1 MPDKV
6 LNTRIALRYD
16 TYENWMSSTVIL
28 KKGEVAIATI
38 PTGDTSGSSQHLPA
52 VLMKV
57 GDGDHTFKDLKWTQA
72 VAADVPTWAK
82 QANKPTYAAAEI
94 TGLSDYISGE
104 IQDSDT
110 QYTLVKGANDYEWKL
125 MSRAKGEEAYTNLV
139 ATLTIPDKTADI
151 TALQGLVGDT
161 KVSTQIANAI
171 AALKLDETY
180 EAKGAADTVKTALL
194 GDAATDYNTL
204 GKLED
209 AVLAVKTT
217 AESKTTM
224 AEVEAKDYATKTEA
238 QGYATAVVGA
248 DSDTD
253 ANDTVKGAK
262 KYADK
267 LDTAM
272 DTRVGALETAIGA
285 GGSVGTQIDEKIG
298 LLDMDE
304 VAVGAGEIIEKISQ
318 TDGKVTASK
327 RKLAATDIPKL
338 AISKITDL
346 QTTLDGKQDNLA
358 FEGVYNI
365 ESNKVATKSYVDGMV
380 ADLNGAMHFEGIV
393 TGDTFEAAVAGK
405 TYKAGDVVLYGY
417 EERVYDGTEWHI
429 LGNESIYALKT
440 DVANDIKTAKETLQ
454 GEIDKKQDILGIE
467 EGYNKETN
475 KVATK
480 KTVTDAIETLK
491 ADKLS
496 VSAGEIIDSIV
507 QVGGKITATKRALVE
522 ADIPTLEIAK
532 INGLQTQLDK
542 IDGKQ
547 DSLSFEGTY
556 NATSNKVAT
565 ETTVSTAVEGLKTGL
580 ANNDAVVEHQFVT
593 VAKQENGLVSVTRR
607 EVTTD
612 DIAQGTMTLIFDCG
626 DSTGN

>member
-82 QANKPTYAAAEI
+82 QANKPTYAATEI
-94 TGLSDYISGE
+94 TGLADYISGE
-104 IQDSDT
+104 IQDTDT
-110 QYTLVKGANDYEWKL
+110 QYNLVKGANDYEWKL
-125 MSRAKGEEAYTNLV
+125 MSRAKGEETYTNLV

-151 TALQGLVGDT
+151 TALQTLVGDT

-180 EAKGAADTVKTALL
+180 EAKGAADTVKAALL

-209 AVLAVKTT
+209 AVLAVKAT
-217 AESKTTM
+217 AESKITM

-238 QGYATAVVGA
+238 QGYATAVVGTT
-248 DSDTD
+248 SDTD
-253 ANDTVKGAK
+253 ASDTVKGAK

-272 DTRVGALETAIGA
+272 GTRVEALETAIGA
-285 GGSVGTQIDEKIG
+285 GGSVGTQIDEKIN
-298 LLDMDE
+298 LLDMEE

-318 TDGKVTASK
+318 IDGKVTASK
-327 RKLAATDIPKL
+327 RKLAAADIPEL

-346 QTTLDGKQDNLA
+346 QTTLDGKQATIAWQSDNYDA
-358 FEGVYNI
+358 AT
-365 ESNKVATKSYVDGMV
+365 NKAITKS
-380 ADLNGAMHFEGIV
+380 DL
-393 TGDTFEAAVAGK
+393 DAAVAGLSGAVHFIGVK
-405 TYKAGDVVLYGY
+405 EALPETGNNGDIVIVGNKEY
-417 EERVYDGTEWHI
+417 VYSTTDKKWHE
-429 LGNESIYALKT
+429 LGDETIYAVKGEIVDANIKADAAIAQSKIAGLTEALAEKAKAADLGTMAGEEKT
-440 DVANDIKTAKETLQ
+440 DYVSKAEATGYDDILTTTVAGTTYETKADATAKLTEA
-454 GEIDKKQDILGIE
+454 K
-467 EGYNKETN
+467 GY
-475 KVATK
+475 
-480 KTVTDAIETLK
+480 TDAEIKKLN
-491 ADKLS
+491 ADA
-496 VSAGEIIDSIV
+496 VTAGEGEIISEV
-507 QVGGKITATKRALVE
+507 SETAGKVTAVKRALVA
-522 ADIPTLEIAK
+522 ADIPTLAI
-532 INGLQTQLDK
+532 TK
-542 IDGKQ
+542 IDGLQAALDAKTN
-547 DSLSFEGTY
+547 DADL
-556 NATSNKVAT
+556 AAI
-565 ETTVSTAVEGLKTGL
+565 AKTG
-580 ANNDAVVEHQFVT
+580 
-593 VAKQENGLVSVTRR
+593 S
-607 EVTTD
+607 TD
-612 DIAQGTMTLIFDCG
+612 DLVQGTKTLIFDCG

>member
-28 KKGEVAIATI
+28 KRGEVAIATI

-57 GDGDHTFKDLKWTQA
+57 GDGNHTFKDLKWTQA

-82 QANKPTYAAAEI
+82 QANKPTYAATEI
-94 TGLSDYISGE
+94 TGLADFISGE
-104 IQDSDT
+104 IQDTDT

-180 EAKGAADTVKTALL
+180 EAKGAADTVKAALL

-209 AVLAVKTT
+209 AVLAVKAT

-224 AEVEAKDYATKTEA
+224 AEVEAKNYATKSEA
-238 QGYATAVVGA
+238 QGYASAVLGNADTDTA
-248 DSDTD
+248 DSK
-253 ANDTVKGAK
+253 TVYGAR
-262 KYADK
+262 KYADS
-267 LDTAM
+267 LNSTM
-272 DTRVGALETAIGA
+272 DGRVDALEAAIGA
-285 GGSVGTQIDEKIG
+285 GGSVSTQIDEKIG

-327 RKLAATDIPKL
+327 RKLAATDIPELAISKITGLQDALDGKQATVVWQSDNYDPATNKAITKSDLDAAVAGLAGAVHFIGVVEALPGTANNGDICIFGHKEYVYATSDNSWHELGDETIYAVKGQIKDADIASDASIAQSKIAGLTDALNAKANASDLGTMAGEEKTDYVTKAAAPGYNDILTKTVASTTYETKTDATAKLTEAKGYTDSAIQGLDVDEVAVGAGEILSAISETDGKIAVTKRALVAADIPEL

-346 QTTLDGKQDNLA
+346 QTSLDAKAND
-358 FEGVYNI
+358 
-365 ESNKVATKSYVDGMV
+365 
-380 ADLNGAMHFEGIV
+380 ADL
-393 TGDTFEAAVAGK
+393 AA
-405 TYKAGDVVLYGY
+405 
-417 EERVYDGTEWHI
+417 
-429 LGNESIYALKT
+429 
-440 DVANDIKTAKETLQ
+440 
-454 GEIDKKQDILGIE
+454 
-467 EGYNKETN
+467 
-475 KVATK
+475 
-480 KTVTDAIETLK
+480 
-491 ADKLS
+491 
-496 VSAGEIIDSIV
+496 
-507 QVGGKITATKRALVE
+507 
-522 ADIPTLEIAK
+522 IAK
-532 INGLQTQLDK
+532 
-542 IDGKQ
+542 
-547 DSLSFEGTY
+547 
-556 NATSNKVAT
+556 
-565 ETTVSTAVEGLKTGL
+565 TG
-580 ANNDAVVEHQFVT
+580 
-593 VAKQENGLVSVTRR
+593 S
-607 EVTTD
+607 TD
-612 DIAQGTMTLIFDCG
+612 DLVQGTMTLIFDCG

>member
-28 KKGEVAIATI
+28 KRGEVAIATI

-57 GDGDHTFKDLKWTQA
+57 GDGNHTFKDLKWTQA

-82 QANKPTYAAAEI
+82 QANKPTYAATEI
-94 TGLSDYISGE
+94 TGLSDYISSE
-104 IQDSDT
+104 IQDTDT

-180 EAKGAADTVKTALL
+180 EAKGAADTVKAALL

-209 AVLAVKTT
+209 AVLAVKAT

-224 AEVEAKDYATKTEA
+224 AEVEAKNYATKSEA
-238 QGYATAVVGA
+238 QGYANAVLGNADTDTA
-248 DSDTD
+248 DSK
-253 ANDTVKGAK
+253 TVYGAR
-262 KYADK
+262 KYADS
-267 LDTAM
+267 LNTTM
-272 DTRVGALETAIGA
+272 NGRVEALETAIGE
-285 GGSVGTQIDEKIG
+285 GGSVGTQIDEKIN

-327 RKLAATDIPKL
+327 RKLAATDIPEL

-346 QTTLDGKQDNLA
+346 QTTLDGKQATIAWQSDNYDPA
-358 FEGVYNI
+358 T
-365 ESNKVATKSYVDGMV
+365 NKAITKS
-380 ADLNGAMHFEGIV
+380 DL
-393 TGDTFEAAVAGK
+393 DAAVAGL
-405 TYKAGDVVLYGY
+405 AGAVHFIGVVDALPGTANNGDICIFGHKEY
-417 EERVYDGTEWHI
+417 VYATSDNSWHE
-429 LGNESIYALKT
+429 LGDETIYAVKGQIKDVDIASDASIAQSKIAGLTDALNAKANASDLGTMAGEAKDDYVAKADAPGYNDILTKTVAGTTYETKT
-440 DVANDIKTAKETLQ
+440 DATAKLTEAKGYTDSSIQ
-454 GEIDKKQDILGIE
+454 GLDVDE
-467 EGYNKETN
+467 
-475 KVATK
+475 VA
-480 KTVTDAIETLK
+480 VG
-491 ADKLS
+491 
-496 VSAGEIIDSIV
+496 AGEILSAISETD
-507 QVGGKITATKRALVE
+507 GKIAVTKRALVA
-522 ADIPTLEIAK
+522 ADIPELAISKITDLQTSLDAKANDADLAAIAK
-532 INGLQTQLDK
+532 
-542 IDGKQ
+542 
-547 DSLSFEGTY
+547 
-556 NATSNKVAT
+556 
-565 ETTVSTAVEGLKTGL
+565 TG
-580 ANNDAVVEHQFVT
+580 
-593 VAKQENGLVSVTRR
+593 S
-607 EVTTD
+607 TD
-612 DIAQGTMTLIFDCG
+612 DLVQGTMTLVFDCG

>member
-28 KKGEVAIATI
+28 KRGEVAIATI

-57 GDGDHTFKDLKWTQA
+57 GDGNHTFKDLKWTQA

-82 QANKPTYAAAEI
+82 QANKPTYAATEI
-94 TGLSDYISGE
+94 TGLSDFISGE
-104 IQDSDT
+104 IQDTDT

-180 EAKGAADTVKTALL
+180 EAKGTADTVKAALL
-194 GDAATDYNTL
+194 GDAANDYNTL

-209 AVLAVKTT
+209 AVLAVKAT

-224 AEVEAKDYATKTEA
+224 AEVEAKNYATKTEA
-238 QGYATAVVGA
+238 QGYANAVLGA
-248 DSDTD
+248 DTD
-253 ANDTVKGAK
+253 NADSKTVYGAR
-262 KYADK
+262 KYADS
-267 LDTAM
+267 LNSAM
-272 DTRVGALETAIGA
+272 DGRVDALEAAIGA

-327 RKLAATDIPKL
+327 RKLAATDIPEL

-346 QTTLDGKQDNLA
+346 QTTLDGKQA
-358 FEGVYNI
+358 TVVWQ
-365 ESNKVATKSYVDGMV
+365 SNNYDPATNKAITKS
-380 ADLNGAMHFEGIV
+380 DL
-393 TGDTFEAAVAGK
+393 DAAVAGL
-405 TYKAGDVVLYGY
+405 AGAVHFIGVKNELPDTANNGDICIVGNKEY
-417 EERVYDGTEWHI
+417 VYSTSDSTWHE
-429 LGNESIYALKT
+429 LGDETIYAVKGTIKDADIASDASIAQSKIAGLTDALNAKANASDLGTMAGEEKT
-440 DVANDIKTAKETLQ
+440 DYVTKADASGYNDILTKTVASTTYETKTDATAKLDAAKGYTDSAIQGLDVTEVAVGT
-454 GEIDKKQDILGIE
+454 GEILSAIS
-467 EGYNKETN
+467 ET
-475 KVATK
+475 
-480 KTVTDAIETLK
+480 D
-491 ADKLS
+491 
-496 VSAGEIIDSIV
+496 
-507 QVGGKITATKRALVE
+507 GKIAVTKRALVA
-522 ADIPTLEIAK
+522 ADIPNLAISQVTDLQTSLNAKANDTDLAAIAK
-532 INGLQTQLDK
+532 
-542 IDGKQ
+542 
-547 DSLSFEGTY
+547 
-556 NATSNKVAT
+556 
-565 ETTVSTAVEGLKTGL
+565 TG
-580 ANNDAVVEHQFVT
+580 
-593 VAKQENGLVSVTRR
+593 S
-607 EVTTD
+607 TD
-612 DIAQGTMTLIFDCG
+612 DLVQGTMTLIFDCG

>member
-16 TYENWMSSTVIL
+16 TYENWMSSAVIL

-38 PTGDTSGSSQHLPA
+38 PTGDTSGSSQHLPST
-52 VLMKV
+52 LIKV
-57 GDGDHTFKDLKWTQA
+57 GDGSHVFKDLKWIQA

-82 QANKPTYAAAEI
+82 QTNKPSYSADEI
-94 TGLSDYISGE
+94 EGMDDYINKT
-104 IQDSDT
+104 ITDSDT

-171 AALKLDETY
+171 AALKLDDTY
-180 EAKGAADTVKTALL
+180 EAKGAADAVKAALL

-209 AVLAVKTT
+209 AVLAVKAT

-238 QGYATAVVGA
+238 QGYATAVVGT
-248 DSDTD
+248 DKDTD
-253 ANDTVKGAK
+253 ASDTVKGAK

-272 DTRVGALETAIGA
+272 GTRVEALETAIGA

-304 VAVGAGEIIEKISQ
+304 VAVGTGEIIEKISQ

-327 RKLAATDIPKL
+327 RKLAATDIPEL

-346 QTTLDGKQDNLA
+346 QTTLDGKQATIVWQSDNYDA
-358 FEGVYNI
+358 AT
-365 ESNKVATKSYVDGMV
+365 NKAITKS
-380 ADLNGAMHFEGIV
+380 DL
-393 TGDTFEAAVAGK
+393 DAAVAGLSGAVHFIGVK
-405 TYKAGDVVLYGY
+405 EALPETGNNGDIVIVGNKEY
-417 EERVYDGTEWHI
+417 VYSTTDKKWHE
-429 LGNESIYALKT
+429 LGDETIYAVKGEIVDAHIKADAAIAQSKIAGLTEALAAKANAADLGT
-440 DVANDIKTAKETLQ
+440 MAGEEKADYVTKAEATGYDDILTTTVAGTTYETKADATAKLTEA
-454 GEIDKKQDILGIE
+454 K
-467 EGYNKETN
+467 GY
-475 KVATK
+475 
-480 KTVTDAIETLK
+480 TDAEIK
-491 ADKLS
+491 KLN
-496 VSAGEIIDSIV
+496 AEAITAGEGEIISEV
-507 QVGGKITATKRALVE
+507 SETAGKVTAVKRALVA
-522 ADIPTLEIAK
+522 ADIPTLAIAK
-532 INGLQTQLDK
+532 VDGLQAALDAK
-542 IDGKQ
+542 TNDADLAAI
-547 DSLSFEGTY
+547 
-556 NATSNKVAT
+556 A
-565 ETTVSTAVEGLKTGL
+565 KTG
-580 ANNDAVVEHQFVT
+580 
-593 VAKQENGLVSVTRR
+593 S
-607 EVTTD
+607 TD
-612 DIAQGTMTLIFDCG
+612 DLVQGTMTLIFDCG

>member
-82 QANKPTYAAAEI
+82 QANKPTYAATEI
-94 TGLSDYISGE
+94 TGLADYISGE

-110 QYTLVKGANDYEWKL
+110 QYNLVKGANDYEWKL

-180 EAKGAADTVKTALL
+180 EAKGAADTVKAALL

-209 AVLAVKTT
+209 AVLAVKAT

-238 QGYATAVVGA
+238 QGYATAVVGTA
-248 DSDTD
+248 ADTD
-253 ANDTVKGAK
+253 ESDTVKGAK

-272 DTRVGALETAIGA
+272 GTRVGALETAIGA
-285 GGSVGTQIDEKIG
+285 GGSVGAQIDEKIN
-298 LLDMDE
+298 LLDMEE
-304 VAVGAGEIIEKISQ
+304 VAVGVGEIIEKISQ

-327 RKLAATDIPKL
+327 RKLAAADIPEL
-338 AISKITDL
+338 AIGKITDL
-346 QTTLDGKQDNLA
+346 QTTLDGKQATIAWQSDNYDA
-358 FEGVYNI
+358 A
-365 ESNKVATKSYVDGMV
+365 SNKAITKS
-380 ADLNGAMHFEGIV
+380 DL
-393 TGDTFEAAVAGK
+393 DAAVAGLTGVTHFKGVVADLPTSAENGDIYIK
-405 TYKAGDVVLYGY
+405 T
-417 EERVYDGTEWHI
+417 DGTEYIYVVPEDGEAHFEQLGDQNSHI
-429 LGNESIYALKT
+429 KHGSVVDSDIAANAAIAQSKIAGLTDALAEKAKAADLGTMAGEEKT
-440 DVANDIKTAKETLQ
+440 DYVSKAEATGYDDILTATVAGTTYETKDDATAKLTEA
-454 GEIDKKQDILGIE
+454 K
-467 EGYNKETN
+467 GY
-475 KVATK
+475 
-480 KTVTDAIETLK
+480 TDAEIKKLN
-491 ADKLS
+491 ADAVTAGK
-496 VSAGEIIDSIV
+496 GEIISEV
-507 QVGGKITATKRALVE
+507 SETAGKVTVTKRALVA
-522 ADIPTLEIAK
+522 ADIPTLAIAK
-532 INGLQTQLDK
+532 VDGLQTALDAK
-542 IDGKQ
+542 ANDADLAAI
-547 DSLSFEGTY
+547 
-556 NATSNKVAT
+556 A
-565 ETTVSTAVEGLKTGL
+565 KTG
-580 ANNDAVVEHQFVT
+580 
-593 VAKQENGLVSVTRR
+593 S
-607 EVTTD
+607 TD
-612 DIAQGTMTLIFDCG
+612 DLVQGTKTLIFDCG

>member
-1 MPDKV
+1 MPDKI

-28 KKGEVAIATI
+28 KRGEVAIATI

-57 GDGDHTFKDLKWTQA
+57 GDGNHTFKDLKWTQA

-82 QANKPTYAAAEI
+82 QANKPSYSADEI
-94 TGLSDYISGE
+94 EGMDDYINKT
-104 IQDSDT
+104 ITDSDT

-180 EAKGAADTVKTALL
+180 EAKGTADTVKAALL
-194 GDAATDYNTL
+194 GDAAADYNTL

-209 AVLAVKTT
+209 AVLAVKAT

-224 AEVEAKDYATKTEA
+224 AEVEAKNYATKTEA
-238 QGYATAVVGA
+238 QGYANAVLGA
-248 DSDTD
+248 DTD
-253 ANDTVKGAK
+253 NADSKTVYGAR
-262 KYADK
+262 KYADS
-267 LDTAM
+267 LNSAM
-272 DTRVGALETAIGA
+272 DGRVDALEAAIGA

-327 RKLAATDIPKL
+327 RKLAATDIPEL

-346 QTTLDGKQDNLA
+346 QTTLDGKQATVAWQSDNYDPA
-358 FEGVYNI
+358 T
-365 ESNKVATKSYVDGMV
+365 NKAITKS
-380 ADLNGAMHFEGIV
+380 DL
-393 TGDTFEAAVAGK
+393 DAAVAGL
-405 TYKAGDVVLYGY
+405 AGAVHFIGVVDALPGTANNGDICIFGHKEY
-417 EERVYDGTEWHI
+417 VYATSDNSWHE
-429 LGNESIYALKT
+429 LGDETIYAVKGQIKDADIASDASIAQSKIAGLTDALNAKANASDLGTMAGEEKT
-440 DVANDIKTAKETLQ
+440 DYVTKADAPGYNDILTKTVAGTTYETKTDATAKLTEAKGYTDSSIQGLDVEEVAVGT
-454 GEIDKKQDILGIE
+454 GEILSAIS
-467 EGYNKETN
+467 ET
-475 KVATK
+475 
-480 KTVTDAIETLK
+480 D
-491 ADKLS
+491 
-496 VSAGEIIDSIV
+496 
-507 QVGGKITATKRALVE
+507 GKIAVTKRALVA
-522 ADIPTLEIAK
+522 ADIPELAISKITDLQTSLDAKANDADLAAIAK
-532 INGLQTQLDK
+532 SG
-542 IDGKQ
+542 
-547 DSLSFEGTY
+547 S
-556 NATSNKVAT
+556 
-565 ETTVSTAVEGLKTGL
+565 
-580 ANNDAVVEHQFVT
+580 
-593 VAKQENGLVSVTRR
+593 
-607 EVTTD
+607 TD
-612 DIAQGTMTLIFDCG
+612 DLVQGTMTLIFDCG

>member
-82 QANKPTYAAAEI
+82 QANKPTYAATEI
-94 TGLSDYISGE
+94 TGLADYISGE

-110 QYTLVKGANDYEWKL
+110 QYNLVKGANDYEWKL

-180 EAKGAADTVKTALL
+180 EAKGAADTVKAALL

-209 AVLAVKTT
+209 AVLAVKAT

-238 QGYATAVVGA
+238 QGYATAVVGTA
-248 DSDTD
+248 ADTD
-253 ANDTVKGAK
+253 ESDTVKGAK

-272 DTRVGALETAIGA
+272 GTRVGALETAIGA
-285 GGSVGTQIDEKIG
+285 GGSVGAQIDEKIN
-298 LLDMDE
+298 LLDMEE
-304 VAVGAGEIIEKISQ
+304 VAVGVGEIIEKISQ

-327 RKLAATDIPKL
+327 RKLAAADIPEL
-338 AISKITDL
+338 AIGKITDL
-346 QTTLDGKQDNLA
+346 QTTLDGKQATIAWQSDNYDA
-358 FEGVYNI
+358 A
-365 ESNKVATKSYVDGMV
+365 SNKAITKS
-380 ADLNGAMHFEGIV
+380 DL
-393 TGDTFEAAVAGK
+393 DAAVAGLTGVTHFKGVVADLPTSAENGDIYIK
-405 TYKAGDVVLYGY
+405 T
-417 EERVYDGTEWHI
+417 DGTEYIYVVPEDGEAHFEQLGDQNSHI
-429 LGNESIYALKT
+429 KHGSVVDSDIAANAAIAQSKIAGLTDALAEKAKAADLGTMAGEEKADYVSKAEATGYDDILTAT
-440 DVANDIKTAKETLQ
+440 VAGTTYETKDDATAKLTEA
-454 GEIDKKQDILGIE
+454 K
-467 EGYNKETN
+467 GY
-475 KVATK
+475 
-480 KTVTDAIETLK
+480 TDAEIKKLN
-491 ADKLS
+491 ADA
-496 VSAGEIIDSIV
+496 VTAGEGEIISEV
-507 QVGGKITATKRALVE
+507 SETAGKVTVTKRALVA
-522 ADIPTLEIAK
+522 ADIPTLAIAK
-532 INGLQTQLDK
+532 VDGLQTALDAK
-542 IDGKQ
+542 ANDADLAAI
-547 DSLSFEGTY
+547 
-556 NATSNKVAT
+556 A
-565 ETTVSTAVEGLKTGL
+565 KTG
-580 ANNDAVVEHQFVT
+580 
-593 VAKQENGLVSVTRR
+593 S
-607 EVTTD
+607 TD
-612 DIAQGTMTLIFDCG
+612 DLVQGTKTLIFDCG

>member
-28 KKGEVAIATI
+28 KRGEVAIATI

-57 GDGDHTFKDLKWTQA
+57 GDGNHTFKDLKWTQA

-82 QANKPTYAAAEI
+82 QANKPTYEATEI
-94 TGLSDYISGE
+94 TGLADFISGE
-104 IQDSDT
+104 IQDTDT

-180 EAKGAADTVKTALL
+180 EAKGAAETVKAALL

-209 AVLAVKTT
+209 AVLAVKAT

-224 AEVEAKDYATKTEA
+224 AEVEAKNYATKTEA
-238 QGYATAVVGA
+238 QGYANAVLG
-248 DSDTD
+248 TD
-253 ANDTVKGAK
+253 ADNADKNTVYGAR
-262 KYADK
+262 KYADS
-267 LDTAM
+267 LNSAM
-272 DTRVGALETAIGA
+272 DGRVDALETAIGA
-285 GGSVGTQIDEKIG
+285 GGSVSTQIDEKIG

-327 RKLAATDIPKL
+327 RKLAATDIPELAISKITGLQDALDGKQATVAWQSDNYDPATNKAITKSDLDAAVAGLAGAVHFIGVVEALPGTANNGDICIFGHKEYVYATSDNSWHELGDETIYAVKGQIKDADIASDASIAQSKIAGLTDALNAKANASDLGTMAGEEKTDYVTKADAPGYNDILTKTVAGTTYETKTDATAKLTEAKGYTDSAIQGLDVEEVAVGAGEILSAISETDGKIAVTKRALVAADIPEL

-346 QTTLDGKQDNLA
+346 QTSLDAKAND
-358 FEGVYNI
+358 
-365 ESNKVATKSYVDGMV
+365 
-380 ADLNGAMHFEGIV
+380 ADL
-393 TGDTFEAAVAGK
+393 AA
-405 TYKAGDVVLYGY
+405 
-417 EERVYDGTEWHI
+417 
-429 LGNESIYALKT
+429 
-440 DVANDIKTAKETLQ
+440 
-454 GEIDKKQDILGIE
+454 
-467 EGYNKETN
+467 
-475 KVATK
+475 
-480 KTVTDAIETLK
+480 
-491 ADKLS
+491 
-496 VSAGEIIDSIV
+496 
-507 QVGGKITATKRALVE
+507 
-522 ADIPTLEIAK
+522 IAK
-532 INGLQTQLDK
+532 
-542 IDGKQ
+542 
-547 DSLSFEGTY
+547 
-556 NATSNKVAT
+556 
-565 ETTVSTAVEGLKTGL
+565 TG
-580 ANNDAVVEHQFVT
+580 
-593 VAKQENGLVSVTRR
+593 S
-607 EVTTD
+607 TD
-612 DIAQGTMTLIFDCG
+612 DLVQGTMTLIFDCG

>member
-28 KKGEVAIATI
+28 KRGEVAIATI

-57 GDGDHTFKDLKWTQA
+57 GDGNHTFKDLKWTQA

-82 QANKPTYAAAEI
+82 QANKPSYSANEI
-94 TGLSDYISGE
+94 EGMEDYINKT
-104 IQDSDT
+104 ITDTDT

-180 EAKGAADTVKTALL
+180 EAKGAADTVKATLL
-194 GDAATDYNTL
+194 GDAATEYNTL

-209 AVLAVKTT
+209 AVLAVKAT

-224 AEVEAKDYATKTEA
+224 AEVEAKNYATKSEA
-238 QGYATAVVGA
+238 QGYANAVLGNADTDTA
-248 DSDTD
+248 DSK
-253 ANDTVKGAK
+253 TVYGAR
-262 KYADK
+262 KYADS
-267 LDTAM
+267 LNTTM
-272 DTRVGALETAIGA
+272 NGRVEALETAIGE
-285 GGSVGTQIDEKIG
+285 GGSVGTQIDEKIA

-327 RKLAATDIPKL
+327 RKLAATDIPEL

-346 QTTLDGKQDNLA
+346 QTTLDGKQATVAWQSDNYDPA
-358 FEGVYNI
+358 T
-365 ESNKVATKSYVDGMV
+365 NKAITKS
-380 ADLNGAMHFEGIV
+380 DL
-393 TGDTFEAAVAGK
+393 DAAVAGL
-405 TYKAGDVVLYGY
+405 AGAVHFIGVVDALPGTAKNGDICIFGHKEY
-417 EERVYDGTEWHI
+417 VYATSDNSWHE
-429 LGNESIYALKT
+429 LGDETIYAVKGQIKDADIASDASIAQSKIAGLTDALNDKANASELGTMAGEEKT
-440 DVANDIKTAKETLQ
+440 DYVTKADASGYNDILTKTVAGTTYETKTDATAKLTEAKGYTDSSIQGLDVEEVAVGT
-454 GEIDKKQDILGIE
+454 GEILSAIS
-467 EGYNKETN
+467 ET
-475 KVATK
+475 
-480 KTVTDAIETLK
+480 D
-491 ADKLS
+491 
-496 VSAGEIIDSIV
+496 
-507 QVGGKITATKRALVE
+507 GKIAVTKRALVA
-522 ADIPTLEIAK
+522 ADIPELAISKITDLQTSLDAKANDADLAAIAK
-532 INGLQTQLDK
+532 
-542 IDGKQ
+542 
-547 DSLSFEGTY
+547 
-556 NATSNKVAT
+556 
-565 ETTVSTAVEGLKTGL
+565 TG
-580 ANNDAVVEHQFVT
+580 
-593 VAKQENGLVSVTRR
+593 S
-607 EVTTD
+607 TD
-612 DIAQGTMTLIFDCG
+612 DLVQGTMTLIFDCG

>member
-28 KKGEVAIATI
+28 KRGEVAIATI

-57 GDGDHTFKDLKWTQA
+57 GDGNHTFKDLKWTQA

-82 QANKPTYAAAEI
+82 QANKPTYAATEI
-94 TGLSDYISGE
+94 TGLSDFISGE
-104 IQDSDT
+104 IQDTDT

-180 EAKGAADTVKTALL
+180 EAKGAADTVKAALL

-224 AEVEAKDYATKTEA
+224 AEVEAKNYATKTEA
-238 QGYATAVVGA
+238 QGYANAVLGA
-248 DSDTD
+248 DTDTAD
-253 ANDTVKGAK
+253 SKTVYGAK
-262 KYADK
+262 KYADS
-267 LDTAM
+267 LNSTM
-272 DTRVGALETAIGA
+272 DGRVDALEAAIGA
-285 GGSVGTQIDEKIG
+285 GGSVSTQIDEKIG

-327 RKLAATDIPKL
+327 RKLAATDIPEL
-338 AISKITDL
+338 AISKITGL
-346 QTTLDGKQDNLA
+346 QDALDGKQATIAWQSDNYDPA
-358 FEGVYNI
+358 T
-365 ESNKVATKSYVDGMV
+365 NKAITKS
-380 ADLNGAMHFEGIV
+380 DL
-393 TGDTFEAAVAGK
+393 DAAVAGLAGAVHFIGVVEALPGTANNGDICIFGHKEYVYATSDNSWHELGDETIYAVKGQIKDADIASDASIAQSKIAGLTDALNSKANASDLGTMAGEEK
-405 TYKAGDVVLYGY
+405 TDYVTKAGAPGY
-417 EERVYDGTEWHI
+417 NDILTKTVAGTTYET
-429 LGNESIYALKT
+429 KT
-440 DVANDIKTAKETLQ
+440 DATAKLTEAKGYTDSSIQGLDVEEVAVGT
-454 GEIDKKQDILGIE
+454 GEILSAIS
-467 EGYNKETN
+467 ET
-475 KVATK
+475 
-480 KTVTDAIETLK
+480 D
-491 ADKLS
+491 
-496 VSAGEIIDSIV
+496 
-507 QVGGKITATKRALVE
+507 GKIAVTKRALVA
-522 ADIPTLEIAK
+522 ADIPELAISKITNLQTSLNAKANDADLAAIAK
-532 INGLQTQLDK
+532 
-542 IDGKQ
+542 
-547 DSLSFEGTY
+547 
-556 NATSNKVAT
+556 
-565 ETTVSTAVEGLKTGL
+565 TG
-580 ANNDAVVEHQFVT
+580 
-593 VAKQENGLVSVTRR
+593 S
-607 EVTTD
+607 TD
-612 DIAQGTMTLIFDCG
+612 DLVQGTMTLIFDCG

>member
-1 MPDKV
+1 MPDKI

-28 KKGEVAIATI
+28 KRGEVAIATI

-57 GDGDHTFKDLKWTQA
+57 GDGNHTFKDLKWTQA

-82 QANKPTYAAAEI
+82 QANKPTYAATEI
-94 TGLSDYISGE
+94 TGLSDFISGE
-104 IQDSDT
+104 IQDTDT

-180 EAKGAADTVKTALL
+180 EAKGAADTVKAALL

-209 AVLAVKTT
+209 AVLAVKAT

-224 AEVEAKDYATKTEA
+224 AEVEAKDYATKTQA
-238 QGYATAVVGA
+238 QGYANAVLGTAG
-248 DSDTD
+248 DD
-253 ANDTVKGAK
+253 AEKNTVYGAK
-262 KYADK
+262 KYADS
-267 LDTAM
+267 LNSAM
-272 DTRVGALETAIGA
+272 DGRVDALEAAIGA

-327 RKLAATDIPKL
+327 RKLVATDIPEL

-346 QTTLDGKQDNLA
+346 QTTLDGKQA
-358 FEGVYNI
+358 TVVWQ
-365 ESNKVATKSYVDGMV
+365 SNNYDPATNKAITKS
-380 ADLNGAMHFEGIV
+380 DL
-393 TGDTFEAAVAGK
+393 DAAVAGL
-405 TYKAGDVVLYGY
+405 AGAVHFIGVVDALPGTANNGDICIFGHKEY
-417 EERVYDGTEWHI
+417 VYATSDNSWHE
-429 LGNESIYALKT
+429 LGDETIYAVKGQIKDADIASDASIAQSKIAGLTDALKAKANASDLGTMAGEEKT
-440 DVANDIKTAKETLQ
+440 DYVTKADASGYNDILTKTVASTTYETKTDATAKLTEAKGYTDSSIQGLDVAEVAVGT
-454 GEIDKKQDILGIE
+454 GEILSAIS
-467 EGYNKETN
+467 ET
-475 KVATK
+475 
-480 KTVTDAIETLK
+480 D
-491 ADKLS
+491 
-496 VSAGEIIDSIV
+496 
-507 QVGGKITATKRALVE
+507 GKIAVTKRALVA
-522 ADIPTLEIAK
+522 ADIPELAISKITNLQTSLGAKANDADLAAIAK
-532 INGLQTQLDK
+532 
-542 IDGKQ
+542 
-547 DSLSFEGTY
+547 
-556 NATSNKVAT
+556 
-565 ETTVSTAVEGLKTGL
+565 TG
-580 ANNDAVVEHQFVT
+580 
-593 VAKQENGLVSVTRR
+593 S
-607 EVTTD
+607 TD
-612 DIAQGTMTLIFDCG
+612 DLVQGTMTLIFDCG

>member
-82 QANKPTYAAAEI
+82 QANKPTYAATEI
-94 TGLSDYISGE
+94 TGLADYISGE

-110 QYTLVKGANDYEWKL
+110 QYNLVKGANDYEWKL

-180 EAKGAADTVKTALL
+180 EAKGAANTVKAALL
-194 GDAATDYNTL
+194 GDAAADYNTL

-209 AVLAVKTT
+209 AVLAVKAT
-217 AESKTTM
+217 AEGKTTM

-238 QGYATAVVGA
+238 QGYATAVVGTA
-248 DSDTD
+248 ADTD
-253 ANDTVKGAK
+253 ESDTVKGAK

-272 DTRVGALETAIGA
+272 GTRVEALETAIGA
-285 GGSVGTQIDEKIG
+285 GGSVGAQIDEKIN

-304 VAVGAGEIIEKISQ
+304 VAVGVGEIIEKISQ

-327 RKLAATDIPKL
+327 RKLAAADIPEL

-346 QTTLDGKQDNLA
+346 QTTLDGKQATIAWQSDNYDA
-358 FEGVYNI
+358 
-365 ESNKVATKSYVDGMV
+365 STNKAITKS
-380 ADLNGAMHFEGIV
+380 DL
-393 TGDTFEAAVAGK
+393 DTAVAGLTGVTHFKGVVTELPSTAENGDIYIK
-405 TYKAGDVVLYGY
+405 T
-417 EERVYDGTEWHI
+417 DGTEYIYVVPEDGEAHFEQLGDQNSHI
-429 LGNESIYALKT
+429 KHGSVVDSDIAANAAIAQSKIAGLTDALAEKAKAADLGTMAGEEKT
-440 DVANDIKTAKETLQ
+440 DYVSKAEATGYDDILTVTVAGTTYETKADATAKLTEA
-454 GEIDKKQDILGIE
+454 K
-467 EGYNKETN
+467 GY
-475 KVATK
+475 
-480 KTVTDAIETLK
+480 TDAEIKKLN
-491 ADKLS
+491 ADA
-496 VSAGEIIDSIV
+496 VTAGEGEIISEV
-507 QVGGKITATKRALVE
+507 SETAGKVTVAKRALVA
-522 ADIPTLEIAK
+522 ADIPTLAIAK
-532 INGLQTQLDK
+532 VDGLQAALDAK
-542 IDGKQ
+542 
-547 DSLSFEGTY
+547 
-556 NATSNKVAT
+556 A
-565 ETTVSTAVEGLKTGL
+565 
-580 ANNDAVVEHQFVT
+580 NDADLAAI
-593 VAKQENGLVSVTRR
+593 AKSGS
-607 EVTTD
+607 TD
-612 DIAQGTMTLIFDCG
+612 DLVQGTKTLIFDCG

>member
-38 PTGDTSGSSQHLPA
+38 PTGDTSGSSQYLPA

-82 QANKPTYAAAEI
+82 QANKPTYAATEI
-94 TGLSDYISGE
+94 TGLADYISGE
-104 IQDSDT
+104 IQDTDT

-209 AVLAVKTT
+209 AVLAVKAT

-224 AEVEAKDYATKTEA
+224 AEVEAKEYATKTEA
-238 QGYATAVVGA
+238 QGYATAVVGT

-253 ANDTVKGAK
+253 AKDTVKGAK

-285 GGSVGTQIDEKIG
+285 GGSVGAQIDEKIG

-327 RKLAATDIPKL
+327 RKLAATDIPEL
-338 AISKITDL
+338 AINKITDL
-346 QTTLDGKQDNLA
+346 QTTLDGKQATIAWQSDNYDA
-358 FEGVYNI
+358 
-365 ESNKVATKSYVDGMV
+365 STNKAITKS
-380 ADLNGAMHFEGIV
+380 DL
-393 TGDTFEAAVAGK
+393 DAAVAGLSGAVHFIGVK
-405 TYKAGDVVLYGY
+405 EALPETGNNGDIVIVGNKEY
-417 EERVYDGTEWHI
+417 VYSTTDKKWHE
-429 LGNESIYALKT
+429 LGDETIYAVKGEIVDANIKADAAIAQSKIAGLTEALAAKANAADLGTMAGEEKT
-440 DVANDIKTAKETLQ
+440 DYVSKAEATGYDDILTTTVASTTYETKTDATAKLTEA
-454 GEIDKKQDILGIE
+454 K
-467 EGYNKETN
+467 GY
-475 KVATK
+475 
-480 KTVTDAIETLK
+480 TDAEIKKLN
-491 ADKLS
+491 AD
-496 VSAGEIIDSIV
+496 VIIAGEGEIISEV
-507 QVGGKITATKRALVE
+507 SETAGKVTAVKRALVA
-522 ADIPTLEIAK
+522 ADIPTLAIAK
-532 INGLQTQLDK
+532 VDGLQAALDAK
-542 IDGKQ
+542 TNDADLAAI
-547 DSLSFEGTY
+547 
-556 NATSNKVAT
+556 A
-565 ETTVSTAVEGLKTGL
+565 KTG
-580 ANNDAVVEHQFVT
+580 
-593 VAKQENGLVSVTRR
+593 S
-607 EVTTD
+607 TD
-612 DIAQGTMTLIFDCG
+612 DLVQGTMTLIFDCG

>member
-1 MPDKV
+1 MPDKI

-28 KKGEVAIATI
+28 KRGEVAIATI

-57 GDGDHTFKDLKWTQA
+57 GDGNHTFKDLKWTQA

-82 QANKPTYAAAEI
+82 QANKPSYSANEI
-94 TGLSDYISGE
+94 EGMEDYINKT
-104 IQDSDT
+104 ITDTDT

-180 EAKGAADTVKTALL
+180 EAKGAADTVKAALL
-194 GDAATDYNTL
+194 GDAATEYNTL

-224 AEVEAKDYATKTEA
+224 AEVEAKKYATKTEA
-238 QGYATAVVGA
+238 QGYASAVLGNADTDTA
-248 DSDTD
+248 DSK
-253 ANDTVKGAK
+253 TVYGAR
-262 KYADK
+262 KYADS
-267 LDTAM
+267 LNSAM
-272 DTRVGALETAIGA
+272 DGRVDALEAAIGA
-285 GGSVGTQIDEKIG
+285 GGSVSTQIDEKIG

-327 RKLAATDIPKL
+327 RKLAATDIPEL

-346 QTTLDGKQDNLA
+346 QTTLDGKQA
-358 FEGVYNI
+358 TVVWQ
-365 ESNKVATKSYVDGMV
+365 SNNYDPTTNKAITKS
-380 ADLNGAMHFEGIV
+380 DL
-393 TGDTFEAAVAGK
+393 DAAVAGLVGAVHFIGVVDVLPG
-405 TYKAGDVVLYGY
+405 TANNGDICIFGSKEY
-417 EERVYDGTEWHI
+417 VYATSDNSWHE
-429 LGNESIYALKT
+429 LGDETIYAIKGHIKDADIAADASIAQSKIAGLTDALNAKANASDLGTMAGEEKT
-440 DVANDIKTAKETLQ
+440 DYVTKTDASGYNDILTKTVASTTYETKTDATAKLTEAKGYTDSAIQDLDVAEVAVGT
-454 GEIDKKQDILGIE
+454 GEILSAIS
-467 EGYNKETN
+467 ET
-475 KVATK
+475 
-480 KTVTDAIETLK
+480 D
-491 ADKLS
+491 
-496 VSAGEIIDSIV
+496 
-507 QVGGKITATKRALVE
+507 GKIAVTKRALVA
-522 ADIPTLEIAK
+522 ADIPELAISKITDLQASLDAKTNDSSLAAIAK
-532 INGLQTQLDK
+532 
-542 IDGKQ
+542 
-547 DSLSFEGTY
+547 
-556 NATSNKVAT
+556 
-565 ETTVSTAVEGLKTGL
+565 TG
-580 ANNDAVVEHQFVT
+580 
-593 VAKQENGLVSVTRR
+593 S
-607 EVTTD
+607 TD
-612 DIAQGTMTLIFDCG
+612 DLVQGTMTLIFDCG

>member
-1 MPDKV
+1 MPDKI

-28 KKGEVAIATI
+28 KRGEVAIATI

-57 GDGDHTFKDLKWTQA
+57 GDGNHTFKDLKWTQA

-82 QANKPTYAAAEI
+82 QANKPTYTATEI
-94 TGLSDYISGE
+94 TGLSDFISGE
-104 IQDSDT
+104 IQDTDT

-180 EAKGAADTVKTALL
+180 EAKGTADTVKAALL

-209 AVLAVKTT
+209 AVLAVKAT

-224 AEVEAKDYATKTEA
+224 TEVEAKDYATKTQA
-238 QGYATAVVGA
+238 QGYANAVLGA
-248 DSDTD
+248 DTDTAD
-253 ANDTVKGAK
+253 SKTVYGAR
-262 KYADK
+262 KYADS
-267 LDTAM
+267 LNSAM
-272 DTRVGALETAIGA
+272 DGRVDALEAAIGA

-327 RKLAATDIPKL
+327 RKLAATDIPEL

-346 QTTLDGKQDNLA
+346 QTTLDGKQA
-358 FEGVYNI
+358 TVVWQ
-365 ESNKVATKSYVDGMV
+365 SNNYDPTTNKAITKS
-380 ADLNGAMHFEGIV
+380 DL
-393 TGDTFEAAVAGK
+393 EAAVAGL
-405 TYKAGDVVLYGY
+405 AGAVHFIGVVDALPGTANNGDICIFGNKEY
-417 EERVYDGTEWHI
+417 VYATSDNSWHE
-429 LGNESIYALKT
+429 LGDETIYAIKGQIKDADIASDASIAQSKIAGLTDALNAKANASDLGTMAGEEKT
-440 DVANDIKTAKETLQ
+440 DYVTKADASGYNDILTKTVASTTYETKTDATAKLTEAKGYTDSSIQGLDVTEVAVGT
-454 GEIDKKQDILGIE
+454 GEILSAIS
-467 EGYNKETN
+467 ET
-475 KVATK
+475 
-480 KTVTDAIETLK
+480 D
-491 ADKLS
+491 
-496 VSAGEIIDSIV
+496 
-507 QVGGKITATKRALVE
+507 GKIAVTKRALVA
-522 ADIPTLEIAK
+522 ADIPELAISKITNLQTSLDAKANDADLAAIAK
-532 INGLQTQLDK
+532 
-542 IDGKQ
+542 
-547 DSLSFEGTY
+547 
-556 NATSNKVAT
+556 
-565 ETTVSTAVEGLKTGL
+565 TG
-580 ANNDAVVEHQFVT
+580 
-593 VAKQENGLVSVTRR
+593 S
-607 EVTTD
+607 TD
-612 DIAQGTMTLIFDCG
+612 DLVQGTMTLIFDCG

>member
-1 MPDKV
+1 MPDKI

-28 KKGEVAIATI
+28 KRGEVAIATI

-57 GDGDHTFKDLKWTQA
+57 GDGNHTFKDLKWTQA

-82 QANKPTYAAAEI
+82 QANKPTYAATEI
-94 TGLSDYISGE
+94 TGLSDFISGE
-104 IQDSDT
+104 IQDTDT

-180 EAKGAADTVKTALL
+180 EAKGAADAVKAALL

-209 AVLAVKTT
+209 AVLAVKAT

-224 AEVEAKDYATKTEA
+224 AEVEAKNYATKTEA
-238 QGYATAVVGA
+238 QGYANAVLGA
-248 DSDTD
+248 DTD
-253 ANDTVKGAK
+253 NADSKTVYGAR
-262 KYADK
+262 KYADS
-267 LDTAM
+267 LNSAM
-272 DTRVGALETAIGA
+272 DGRVDALEAAIGA

-327 RKLAATDIPKL
+327 RKLVATDIPEL

-346 QTTLDGKQDNLA
+346 QTTLDGKQA
-358 FEGVYNI
+358 TVAWQ
-365 ESNKVATKSYVDGMV
+365 SNNYDPSTNKAITKS
-380 ADLNGAMHFEGIV
+380 DL
-393 TGDTFEAAVAGK
+393 DAAVAGL
-405 TYKAGDVVLYGY
+405 AGAVHFIGVVEALPGTANNGDICIFGHKEY
-417 EERVYDGTEWHI
+417 VYATSDNSWHE
-429 LGNESIYALKT
+429 LGDETIYAVKGQIKDADIASDASIAQSKIAGLTDALNAKANASDLGTMAGEEKTAYVTKADAPGYGDILTKTSASTTYETKT
-440 DVANDIKTAKETLQ
+440 DATAKLTEAKGYTDSSIQGLDVEEVAVGT
-454 GEIDKKQDILGIE
+454 GEILSAIS
-467 EGYNKETN
+467 ET
-475 KVATK
+475 
-480 KTVTDAIETLK
+480 D
-491 ADKLS
+491 
-496 VSAGEIIDSIV
+496 
-507 QVGGKITATKRALVE
+507 GKIAVTKRALVA
-522 ADIPTLEIAK
+522 ADIPELAISKITNLQTSLDAKANDADLAAIAK
-532 INGLQTQLDK
+532 
-542 IDGKQ
+542 
-547 DSLSFEGTY
+547 
-556 NATSNKVAT
+556 
-565 ETTVSTAVEGLKTGL
+565 TG
-580 ANNDAVVEHQFVT
+580 
-593 VAKQENGLVSVTRR
+593 S
-607 EVTTD
+607 TD
-612 DIAQGTMTLIFDCG
+612 DLVQGTMTLIFDCG

>member
-82 QANKPTYAAAEI
+82 QANKPTYAATEI
-94 TGLSDYISGE
+94 TGLADYISGE
-104 IQDSDT
+104 IQDTDT
-110 QYTLVKGANDYEWKL
+110 QYNLVKGANDYEWKL
-125 MSRAKGEEAYTNLV
+125 MSRAKGEESYTNLV

-180 EAKGAADTVKTALL
+180 EAKGAADTVKAALL

-209 AVLAVKTT
+209 AVLAVKAT
-217 AESKTTM
+217 AEGKTTM

-238 QGYATAVVGA
+238 QGYATAVVGTA
-248 DSDTD
+248 ADTD
-253 ANDTVKGAK
+253 ESDTVKGAK

-272 DTRVGALETAIGA
+272 GTRVGALETAIGA
-285 GGSVGTQIDEKIG
+285 GGSVGAQIDEKIN
-298 LLDMDE
+298 LLDMEE
-304 VAVGAGEIIEKISQ
+304 VAVGVGEIIEKISQ

-327 RKLAATDIPKL
+327 RKLAAADIPEL
-338 AISKITDL
+338 AIGKITDL
-346 QTTLDGKQDNLA
+346 QTTLDGKQATIAWQSDNYDA
-358 FEGVYNI
+358 
-365 ESNKVATKSYVDGMV
+365 STNKAITKS
-380 ADLNGAMHFEGIV
+380 DL
-393 TGDTFEAAVAGK
+393 DTAVAGLSGAVHFIGVKEALPK
-405 TYKAGDVVLYGY
+405 TGNNGDIVIVGNKEY
-417 EERVYDGTEWHI
+417 VYATTDNAWHE
-429 LGNESIYALKT
+429 LGDETIYAVKGEIVDANIKADAAIAQSKIAGLTDALAEKAKAADLGTMAGEEKT
-440 DVANDIKTAKETLQ
+440 DYVSKAEATGYDDILTATVAGTTYETQANATAKLTEA
-454 GEIDKKQDILGIE
+454 K
-467 EGYNKETN
+467 GY
-475 KVATK
+475 
-480 KTVTDAIETLK
+480 TDAEIKKLN
-491 ADKLS
+491 ADA
-496 VSAGEIIDSIV
+496 VTAGEGEIISEV
-507 QVGGKITATKRALVE
+507 SETAGKVTVTKRALVA
-522 ADIPTLEIAK
+522 ADIPTLAIAK
-532 INGLQTQLDK
+532 IDGLQTALDAK
-542 IDGKQ
+542 ANDADLAAI
-547 DSLSFEGTY
+547 
-556 NATSNKVAT
+556 A
-565 ETTVSTAVEGLKTGL
+565 KTG
-580 ANNDAVVEHQFVT
+580 
-593 VAKQENGLVSVTRR
+593 S
-607 EVTTD
+607 TD
-612 DIAQGTMTLIFDCG
+612 DLVQGTMTLIFDCG

>member
-28 KKGEVAIATI
+28 KRGEVAIATI
-38 PTGDTSGSSQHLPA
+38 PTGDSSGSSQYLPA

-57 GDGDHTFKDLKWTQA
+57 GDGNHTFKDLKWTQA

-82 QANKPTYAAAEI
+82 QANKPTYTATEI
-94 TGLSDYISGE
+94 TGLSDFISSE
-104 IQDSDT
+104 IQDTDT

-180 EAKGAADTVKTALL
+180 EAKGAADTVKAALL

-209 AVLAVKTT
+209 AVLAVKAT

-224 AEVEAKDYATKTEA
+224 TEVEAKNYATKSEA
-238 QGYATAVVGA
+238 QGYANDVLGTAGDGA
-248 DSDTD
+248 DK
-253 ANDTVKGAK
+253 NTVYGAK
-262 KYADK
+262 KYADT
-267 LDTAM
+267 LNTAM
-272 DTRVGALETAIGA
+272 DGRVDALETAIGA
-285 GGSVGTQIDEKIG
+285 GGSVSTQIDEKIG

-327 RKLAATDIPKL
+327 RKLAATDIPELAISKITGLQDALDGKQATVAWQSNNYDPATNKAITKSDLDAAVAGLAGAVHFIGVVDALPGTANNGDICIFGHKEYVYATSDNSWHELGDETIYAVKGQIKDADIASDASIAQSKIAGLTDALNAKANASDLGTMAGEEKTDYVTKADASGYNDILTKTVAGTTYETKTDATAKLTEAKGYTDSAIQGLDVTEVAVGTGEILSAISETDGKIAVTKRALVAADIPEL

-346 QTTLDGKQDNLA
+346 QTSLNAKAND
-358 FEGVYNI
+358 
-365 ESNKVATKSYVDGMV
+365 
-380 ADLNGAMHFEGIV
+380 ADL
-393 TGDTFEAAVAGK
+393 AA
-405 TYKAGDVVLYGY
+405 
-417 EERVYDGTEWHI
+417 
-429 LGNESIYALKT
+429 
-440 DVANDIKTAKETLQ
+440 
-454 GEIDKKQDILGIE
+454 
-467 EGYNKETN
+467 
-475 KVATK
+475 
-480 KTVTDAIETLK
+480 
-491 ADKLS
+491 
-496 VSAGEIIDSIV
+496 
-507 QVGGKITATKRALVE
+507 
-522 ADIPTLEIAK
+522 IAK
-532 INGLQTQLDK
+532 
-542 IDGKQ
+542 
-547 DSLSFEGTY
+547 
-556 NATSNKVAT
+556 
-565 ETTVSTAVEGLKTGL
+565 TG
-580 ANNDAVVEHQFVT
+580 
-593 VAKQENGLVSVTRR
+593 S
-607 EVTTD
+607 TD
-612 DIAQGTMTLIFDCG
+612 DLVQGTMTLIFDCG

>member
-28 KKGEVAIATI
+28 KRGEVAIATI

-57 GDGDHTFKDLKWTQA
+57 GDGNHTFKDLKWTQA

-82 QANKPTYAAAEI
+82 QANKPTYAATEI
-94 TGLSDYISGE
+94 TGLADFISGE
-104 IQDSDT
+104 IQDTDT

-161 KVSTQIANAI
+161 KVSTQITNAI

-180 EAKGAADTVKTALL
+180 EAKGAADTVKAALL

-209 AVLAVKTT
+209 AVLAVKAT

-224 AEVEAKDYATKTEA
+224 AEVEAKGYATTGEA
-238 QGYATAVVGA
+238 QGYANAVLGTAG
-248 DSDTD
+248 DD
-253 ANDTVKGAK
+253 AEKNTVYGAK
-262 KYADK
+262 KYADG
-267 LDTAM
+267 LNSAM
-272 DTRVGALETAIGA
+272 DTRVDALETAIGA
-285 GGSVGTQIDEKIG
+285 GGSVSTQIDEKIG

-327 RKLAATDIPKL
+327 RKLAATDIPELAISKITGLQDALDGKQATIAWQSDNYDPATNKAITKSDLEAAVAGLAGAVHFIGVVEALPGTANNGDICIFGHKEYVYATSDNSWHELGDETIYAVKGQIKDADIASDASIAQSKIAGLTDALNAKANASDLGTMAGEEKTDYVTKANASGYNDILTKTVASTTYETKTDATSKLTEAKGYTDSAIQGLDVDEVAVGAGEILSAISETDGKIAVTKRALVAADIPEL

-346 QTTLDGKQDNLA
+346 QTSLNAKAND
-358 FEGVYNI
+358 
-365 ESNKVATKSYVDGMV
+365 
-380 ADLNGAMHFEGIV
+380 ADL
-393 TGDTFEAAVAGK
+393 AA
-405 TYKAGDVVLYGY
+405 
-417 EERVYDGTEWHI
+417 
-429 LGNESIYALKT
+429 
-440 DVANDIKTAKETLQ
+440 
-454 GEIDKKQDILGIE
+454 
-467 EGYNKETN
+467 
-475 KVATK
+475 
-480 KTVTDAIETLK
+480 
-491 ADKLS
+491 
-496 VSAGEIIDSIV
+496 
-507 QVGGKITATKRALVE
+507 
-522 ADIPTLEIAK
+522 IAK
-532 INGLQTQLDK
+532 SG
-542 IDGKQ
+542 
-547 DSLSFEGTY
+547 S
-556 NATSNKVAT
+556 
-565 ETTVSTAVEGLKTGL
+565 
-580 ANNDAVVEHQFVT
+580 
-593 VAKQENGLVSVTRR
+593 
-607 EVTTD
+607 TD
-612 DIAQGTMTLIFDCG
+612 DLVQGTMTLIFDCG

>member
-28 KKGEVAIATI
+28 KRGEVAIATI
-38 PTGDTSGSSQHLPA
+38 PTGDSSGSSQYLPA

-57 GDGDHTFKDLKWTQA
+57 GDGNHTFKDLKWTQA

-82 QANKPTYAAAEI
+82 QANKPTYAATEI
-94 TGLSDYISGE
+94 TGLSDFISSE
-104 IQDSDT
+104 IQDTDT

-180 EAKGAADTVKTALL
+180 EAKGAADTVKAALL

-209 AVLAVKTT
+209 AVLAVKAT

-224 AEVEAKDYATKTEA
+224 AEVEAKNYATKSEA
-238 QGYATAVVGA
+238 QGYANAVLGNADTDTA
-248 DSDTD
+248 DSK
-253 ANDTVKGAK
+253 TVYGAR
-262 KYADK
+262 KYADS
-267 LDTAM
+267 LNSAM
-272 DTRVGALETAIGA
+272 DGRVDALETAIGA
-285 GGSVGTQIDEKIG
+285 GGSVSTQIDEKIA

-327 RKLAATDIPKL
+327 RKLAATDIPELAISKITNLQTTLDGKQATIAWQSDNYDPATNKAITKSDLDAAVAGLAGAVHFIGVVDALPGTANNGDICIFGHKEYVYATSDNSWHELGDETIYAVKGQIKDADIASDASIAQSKIAGLTDALNAKANASDLGTMAGEEKTDYVTKADASGYNDILTKTVASTTYETKTDATAKLTEAKGYTDSAIQGLDVDEVAVGAGEILSAISETDGKIAVTKRALVAADIPEL

-346 QTTLDGKQDNLA
+346 QSSLDAKAND
-358 FEGVYNI
+358 
-365 ESNKVATKSYVDGMV
+365 
-380 ADLNGAMHFEGIV
+380 ADL
-393 TGDTFEAAVAGK
+393 AA
-405 TYKAGDVVLYGY
+405 
-417 EERVYDGTEWHI
+417 
-429 LGNESIYALKT
+429 
-440 DVANDIKTAKETLQ
+440 
-454 GEIDKKQDILGIE
+454 
-467 EGYNKETN
+467 
-475 KVATK
+475 
-480 KTVTDAIETLK
+480 
-491 ADKLS
+491 
-496 VSAGEIIDSIV
+496 
-507 QVGGKITATKRALVE
+507 
-522 ADIPTLEIAK
+522 IAK
-532 INGLQTQLDK
+532 SG
-542 IDGKQ
+542 
-547 DSLSFEGTY
+547 S
-556 NATSNKVAT
+556 
-565 ETTVSTAVEGLKTGL
+565 
-580 ANNDAVVEHQFVT
+580 
-593 VAKQENGLVSVTRR
+593 
-607 EVTTD
+607 TD
-612 DIAQGTMTLIFDCG
+612 DLVQGTMTLIFDCG

>member
-82 QANKPTYAAAEI
+82 QANKPTYAATEI
-94 TGLSDYISGE
+94 TGLADYISGE
-104 IQDSDT
+104 IQDTDT
-110 QYTLVKGANDYEWKL
+110 QYNLVKGANDYEWKL
-125 MSRAKGEEAYTNLV
+125 MSRAKGEETYTNLV

-151 TALQGLVGDT
+151 TALQTLVGDT

-180 EAKGAADTVKTALL
+180 EAKGAADTVKAALL

-209 AVLAVKTT
+209 AVLAVKAT

-238 QGYATAVVGA
+238 QGYATAVVGTT
-248 DSDTD
+248 SDTD
-253 ANDTVKGAK
+253 ASDTVKGAK

-272 DTRVGALETAIGA
+272 GTRVEALETAIGA
-285 GGSVGTQIDEKIG
+285 GGSVGTQIDEKIN
-298 LLDMDE
+298 LLDMEE

-318 TDGKVTASK
+318 IDGKVTASK
-327 RKLAATDIPKL
+327 RKLAAADIPEL

-346 QTTLDGKQDNLA
+346 QTTLDGKQATIAWQSDNYDA
-358 FEGVYNI
+358 AT
-365 ESNKVATKSYVDGMV
+365 NKAITKS
-380 ADLNGAMHFEGIV
+380 DL
-393 TGDTFEAAVAGK
+393 DAAVAGLSGAVHFIGVK
-405 TYKAGDVVLYGY
+405 EALPETGNNGDIVIVGNKEY
-417 EERVYDGTEWHI
+417 VYSTTDKKWHE
-429 LGNESIYALKT
+429 LGDETIYAVKGEIVDANIKADAAIAQSKIAGLTEALAEKAKAADLGTMAGEEKT
-440 DVANDIKTAKETLQ
+440 DYVSKAEATGYDDILTTTVAGTTYETKTDATAKLTEA
-454 GEIDKKQDILGIE
+454 K
-467 EGYNKETN
+467 GY
-475 KVATK
+475 
-480 KTVTDAIETLK
+480 TDAEIKKLN
-491 ADKLS
+491 ADA
-496 VSAGEIIDSIV
+496 VTAGEGEIISEV
-507 QVGGKITATKRALVE
+507 SEAAGKVTAVKRALVA
-522 ADIPTLEIAK
+522 ADIPTLAIAK
-532 INGLQTQLDK
+532 VDGLQAALDAK
-542 IDGKQ
+542 ANDADLAAI
-547 DSLSFEGTY
+547 
-556 NATSNKVAT
+556 A
-565 ETTVSTAVEGLKTGL
+565 KTG
-580 ANNDAVVEHQFVT
+580 
-593 VAKQENGLVSVTRR
+593 S
-607 EVTTD
+607 TD
-612 DIAQGTMTLIFDCG
+612 DLVQGTKTLIFDCG

>member
-1 MPDKV
+1 MPDKI

-28 KKGEVAIATI
+28 KRGEVAIATI

-57 GDGDHTFKDLKWTQA
+57 GDGNHTFKDLKWTQA

-82 QANKPTYAAAEI
+82 QANKPTYAATEI
-94 TGLSDYISGE
+94 TGLSDFISGE
-104 IQDSDT
+104 IQDTDT

-180 EAKGAADTVKTALL
+180 EAKGAADTVKAALL

-209 AVLAVKTT
+209 AVLAVKET

-224 AEVEAKDYATKTEA
+224 TEVEAKDYATKTQA
-238 QGYATAVVGA
+238 QGYANAVLGA
-248 DSDTD
+248 DTD
-253 ANDTVKGAK
+253 NADSKTVYGAR
-262 KYADK
+262 KYADS
-267 LDTAM
+267 LNSAM
-272 DTRVGALETAIGA
+272 DGRVDALEAAIGA

-327 RKLAATDIPKL
+327 RKLAATDIPEL

-346 QTTLDGKQDNLA
+346 QAALDGKQATVVWQSGNYDPA
-358 FEGVYNI
+358 T
-365 ESNKVATKSYVDGMV
+365 NKAITKR
-380 ADLNGAMHFEGIV
+380 DL
-393 TGDTFEAAVAGK
+393 DAAVAGL
-405 TYKAGDVVLYGY
+405 AGAVHFIGVVDALPGTSNNGDICIFGNKEY
-417 EERVYDGTEWHI
+417 VYATSDNSWHE
-429 LGNESIYALKT
+429 LGDETIYAVKGNIKDTDIAADASIAQSKIAGLTAALDTKANVSDLGTMAGEAKADYVAKADASGYNDILTKTVAGTTYETKT
-440 DVANDIKTAKETLQ
+440 DATAKLTEAKGYTDSSIQGLDVDEVAVGT
-454 GEIDKKQDILGIE
+454 GEILSAIS
-467 EGYNKETN
+467 ET
-475 KVATK
+475 
-480 KTVTDAIETLK
+480 D
-491 ADKLS
+491 
-496 VSAGEIIDSIV
+496 
-507 QVGGKITATKRALVE
+507 GKIAVTKRALVA
-522 ADIPTLEIAK
+522 ADIPELAISKITNLQTSLDAKANDADLAAIAK
-532 INGLQTQLDK
+532 
-542 IDGKQ
+542 
-547 DSLSFEGTY
+547 
-556 NATSNKVAT
+556 
-565 ETTVSTAVEGLKTGL
+565 TG
-580 ANNDAVVEHQFVT
+580 
-593 VAKQENGLVSVTRR
+593 S
-607 EVTTD
+607 TD
-612 DIAQGTMTLIFDCG
+612 DLVQGTMTLIFDCG

>member
-1 MPDKV
+1 MPDKI

-28 KKGEVAIATI
+28 KRGEVAIATI

-57 GDGDHTFKDLKWTQA
+57 GDGNHTFKDLKWTQA

-82 QANKPTYAAAEI
+82 QANKPTYAATEI
-94 TGLSDYISGE
+94 TGLSDYISSE
-104 IQDSDT
+104 IQDTDT

-151 TALQGLVGDT
+151 TALQNLVGDT

-180 EAKGAADTVKTALL
+180 EAKGAADTVKAALL

-224 AEVEAKDYATKTEA
+224 AEVEAKNYATKSEA
-238 QGYATAVVGA
+238 QGYANAVLGA
-248 DSDTD
+248 DTD
-253 ANDTVKGAK
+253 NADSKTVYGAR
-262 KYADK
+262 KYADS
-267 LDTAM
+267 LNSAM
-272 DTRVGALETAIGA
+272 DGRVDALEAAIGA

-327 RKLAATDIPKL
+327 RKLAATDIPELAISKITGLQDALDGKQATVVWQSGNYDPATNKAITKSDLDAAVAGLAGAVHFIGVVEALPGTANNGDICIFGHKEYVYATSDNSWHELGDETIYAVKGQIKDADIASDASIAQSKIAGLTDALNAKANASDLGTMAGEEKTDYVTKADASGYNDILTKTVASTTYETKTDATAKLTEAKGYTDSSIQGLDVEEVAVGTGEILSAISETDGKIAVTKRALVAADIPEL

-346 QTTLDGKQDNLA
+346 QTSLA
-358 FEGVYNI
+358 AKAN
-365 ESNKVATKSYVDGMV
+365 D
-380 ADLNGAMHFEGIV
+380 ADL
-393 TGDTFEAAVAGK
+393 AA
-405 TYKAGDVVLYGY
+405 
-417 EERVYDGTEWHI
+417 
-429 LGNESIYALKT
+429 
-440 DVANDIKTAKETLQ
+440 
-454 GEIDKKQDILGIE
+454 
-467 EGYNKETN
+467 
-475 KVATK
+475 
-480 KTVTDAIETLK
+480 
-491 ADKLS
+491 
-496 VSAGEIIDSIV
+496 
-507 QVGGKITATKRALVE
+507 
-522 ADIPTLEIAK
+522 IAK
-532 INGLQTQLDK
+532 
-542 IDGKQ
+542 
-547 DSLSFEGTY
+547 
-556 NATSNKVAT
+556 
-565 ETTVSTAVEGLKTGL
+565 TG
-580 ANNDAVVEHQFVT
+580 
-593 VAKQENGLVSVTRR
+593 S
-607 EVTTD
+607 TD
-612 DIAQGTMTLIFDCG
+612 DLVQGTMTLIFDCG

>member
-82 QANKPTYAAAEI
+82 QAAKPTYAATEI
-94 TGLSDYISGE
+94 TGLADYISGE
-104 IQDSDT
+104 IQDTDT
-110 QYTLVKGANDYEWKL
+110 QYNLVKGANDYEWKL
-125 MSRAKGEEAYTNLV
+125 MSRAKGEETYTNLV

-151 TALQGLVGDT
+151 TALQALVGDT

-180 EAKGAADTVKTALL
+180 EAKGAADTVKAALL
-194 GDAATDYNTL
+194 GDAAADYNTL

-209 AVLAVKTT
+209 AVLAVKMT

-238 QGYATAVVGA
+238 QGYATAVVGTA
-248 DSDTD
+248 SDTD
-253 ANDTVKGAK
+253 ASDTVKGAK

-272 DTRVGALETAIGA
+272 DARVDALETAIGA
-285 GGSVGTQIDEKIG
+285 GGSVGTQIDEKIN

-327 RKLAATDIPKL
+327 RKLAATDIPEL
-338 AISKITDL
+338 AINKITDL
-346 QTTLDGKQDNLA
+346 QTTLDGKQATIAWQSDNYDA
-358 FEGVYNI
+358 
-365 ESNKVATKSYVDGMV
+365 STNKAITKS
-380 ADLNGAMHFEGIV
+380 DL
-393 TGDTFEAAVAGK
+393 DAAVAGL
-405 TYKAGDVVLYGY
+405 AGAVHFIGVKEALPETGNNGDIVIVGNKEY
-417 EERVYDGTEWHI
+417 VYSTTDNAWHE
-429 LGNESIYALKT
+429 LGDETIYAVKGEIVDANIKADAAIAQSKIAGLTEALAEKAKAADLGTMAGEEKT
-440 DVANDIKTAKETLQ
+440 DYVSKAEATGYDDILTATVAGTTYETKTDATAKLTEA
-454 GEIDKKQDILGIE
+454 K
-467 EGYNKETN
+467 GY
-475 KVATK
+475 
-480 KTVTDAIETLK
+480 TDAEIKKLN
-491 ADKLS
+491 ADA
-496 VSAGEIIDSIV
+496 VTAGEGEIISEV
-507 QVGGKITATKRALVE
+507 SETAGKVTAVKRALVA
-522 ADIPTLEIAK
+522 ADIPTLAIAK
-532 INGLQTQLDK
+532 VDGLQTALDAK
-542 IDGKQ
+542 ANDADLADI
-547 DSLSFEGTY
+547 
-556 NATSNKVAT
+556 A
-565 ETTVSTAVEGLKTGL
+565 KTG
-580 ANNDAVVEHQFVT
+580 
-593 VAKQENGLVSVTRR
+593 S
-607 EVTTD
+607 TD
-612 DIAQGTMTLIFDCG
+612 DLVQGTKTLIFDCG